1 MKPAPKSP
9 RPTAGPS
16 IKHAAERSAADLSCQ
31 NEGAL
36 APALRAF
43 ADDLRVTPQAGRF
56 GGYSLRV
63 NDVMFAMA
71 VQGRLALKL
80 PPATATAL
88 VDAGAALY
96 LVLGARTMRQW
107 VVVDD
112 VSDDLLRHARDHA
125 LSLT

>member
-1 MKPAPKSP
+1 M
-9 RPTAGPS
+9 
-16 IKHAAERSAADLSCQ
+16 KHATTKSLRPAASHSMEMSCQ

-43 ADDLRVTPQAGRF
+43 ADDLRVAPQAGRF

-80 PPATATAL
+80 PPATASAL
-88 VDAGAALY
+88 VDAGAAAY

-112 VSDDLLRHARDHA
+112 VSDDILRDARDHA
-125 LSLT
+125 LLSA